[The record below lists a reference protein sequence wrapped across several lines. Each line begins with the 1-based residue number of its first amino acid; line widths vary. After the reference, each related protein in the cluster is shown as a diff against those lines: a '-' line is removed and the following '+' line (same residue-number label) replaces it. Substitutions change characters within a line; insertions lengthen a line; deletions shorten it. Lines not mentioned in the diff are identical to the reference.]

1 MESEFVDSDCRM
13 LMHVWAHNFS
23 VFPELLTKEVSK
35 VAAIDSNVRGWIQ
48 CCCQEWVTFIFK
60 YQKRTF
66 WHTNKQGGHLFTC
79 KPCPLYV
86 DIYIHICKRIKWFV
100 RARHLIREKSGELIQ
115 FLIIRWLQS
124 FDKNCAVYIFTWI
137 ISRNLI
143 RSKFLTSSKR
153 AQCFSLANVTDTSFL
168 FDQF

>member
-1 MESEFVDSDCRM
+1 MESEFVDSDYRM
-13 LMHVWAHNFS
+13 LMHVWAQNLS
-23 VFPELLTKEVSK
+23 VFPELLTKVAKLLPLIQMSEVGFNA
-35 VAAIDSNVRGWIQ
+35 VARN
-48 CCCQEWVTFIFK
+48 EWPSSLNTK
-60 YQKRTF
+60 SELTF

-79 KPCPLYV
+79 KLCPLYV
-86 DIYIHICKRIKWFV
+86 DIYKHICKRIKWFM

-143 RSKFLTSSKR
+143 RSKFSTLSKGP
-153 AQCFSLANVTDTSFL
+153 NVSVW
-168 FDQF
+168 QMQPI